1 MTATAVI
8 RAYYAGLHQADAA
21 AALGDL
27 EAVRRAVRT
36 ALDNARRHALPA
48 AECFAWAR
56 SEGDVS
62 LRSRSAHR
70 AEDCNAFM
78 VLHQTQPGA
87 AGDEGPFALTHQP
100 TGARLGIFADRQAGR
115 AAAAELH
122 ALPVDWAC
130 STILE
135 LRTAIERSGLTK
147 AASAILT
154 THGHLGRKE
163 AA

>member
-36 ALDNARRHALPA
+36 ALDNARRQALPA
-48 AECFAWAR
+48 AECFAWAHIDN
-56 SEGDVS
+56 EV
-62 LRSRSAHR
+62 LLKSRAAHR

-78 VLHQTQPGA
+78 VLHQLRPGKD
-87 AGDEGPFALTHQP
+87 GEDGPFAVTHQP
-100 TGARLGIFADRQAGR
+100 SGARLGVFADRPAGR
-115 AAAAELH
+115 AAAAELN

-135 LRTAIERSGLTK
+135 LRTAVERSGLTK
-147 AASAILT
+147 AAEAILT
-154 THGHLGRKE
+154 THRNIGRKE
-163 AA
+163 AT

>member
-21 AALGDL
+21 AAIGDL
-27 EAVRRAVRT
+27 DAVRRAVRT
-36 ALDNARRHALPA
+36 ALDNARRDTLPSN
-48 AECFAWAR
+48 ECFAWAHA
-56 SEGDVS
+56 EGDVR
-62 LRSRSAHR
+62 LKSRAAHR

-78 VLHQTQPGA
+78 VLHQAQPGA
-87 AGDEGPFALTHQP
+87 LGDDGPYALTHQP
-100 TGARLGIFADRQAGR
+100 TGARLGVFLSRPQGR

-122 ALPVDWAC
+122 ALAVDWAC
-130 STILE
+130 STTIE
-135 LRTAIERSGLTK
+135 LRTAIDRSGLGK
-147 AASAILT
+147 AATAILT

>member
-21 AALGDL
+21 AALGDV

-36 ALDNARRHALPA
+36 ALDTARRQALPA

-62 LRSRSAHR
+62 LKSRAAHR
-70 AEDCNAFM
+70 AEDCNAFL
-78 VLHQTQPGA
+78 VLHQLRPGKD
-87 AGDEGPFALTHQP
+87 GEDGPFAVTHQP
-100 TGARLGIFADRQAGR
+100 SGARLGLFADRPAGR

-122 ALPVDWAC
+122 ALPIDWAC

-135 LRTAIERSGLTK
+135 LRTAVDRSGLTK

-163 AA
+163 SA